1 MPYLQINTDIVEE
14 LASRI
19 SGQYV
24 VIEDALNNLRAINA
38 ELSGAWDGPSQ
49 DTFEGTYGNWIAQ
62 LESYS
67 ETLTNVQGYL
77 RSVAENFRQLDEA
90 AQQAATGA
98 TMAE

>member
-1 MPYLQINTDIVEE
+1 MPKLSIDTELVEE

-19 SGQYV
+19 GGQHV
-24 VIEDALNNLRAINA
+24 VIEDALNNLRAINS
-38 ELSGAWDGPSQ
+38 ELAGAWDGPSQ

-77 RSVAENFRQLDEA
+77 RSVAENFRDLDAA

>member
-1 MPYLQINTDIVEE
+1 MPELRINTELVEE

-19 SGQYV
+19 GGQHV
-24 VIEDALNNLRAINA
+24 VIEDALNNLRAVNS
-38 ELSGAWDGPSQ
+38 ELAGAWDGPSQ
-49 DTFEGTYGNWIAQ
+49 DTFEGTYGDWITQ

-67 ETLTNVQGYL
+67 ETLTNVQSYL

-98 TMAE
+98 TLAE